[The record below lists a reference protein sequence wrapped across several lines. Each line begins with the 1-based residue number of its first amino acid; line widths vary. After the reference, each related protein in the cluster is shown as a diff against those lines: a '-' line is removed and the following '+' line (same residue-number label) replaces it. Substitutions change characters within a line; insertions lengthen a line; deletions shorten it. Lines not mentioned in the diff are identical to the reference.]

1 MKVIE
6 IKRESPECDIQ
17 IGKANPY
24 FIHEG
29 NFDDREPRGC
39 LTVKRGWVGRILKAI
54 AWIAVAYVTIY
65 SIASIAFNAAMLP
78 IADMIN
84 KAVPDISTLGVSDE
98 L

>member
-1 MKVIE
+1 MRNLKYLNEINSSDWSGDEFEAVVIH
-6 IKRESPECDIQ
+6 KD
-17 IGKANPY
+17 
-24 FIHEG
+24 

-39 LTVKRGWVGRILKAI
+39 YVKSNWIARIFKAI
-54 AWIAVAYVTIY
+54 AWVAVAYVTIY

-84 KAVPDISTLGVSDE
+84 KAVPDISTLGADDG